1 MNPECEM
8 VRLPVEI
15 ENRESSEIQILEGL
29 EDIKLLIPNQKKEKT
44 FKQQSLTKSRIWP
57 SY

>member
-1 MNPECEM
+1 M

-29 EDIKLLIPNQKKEKT
+29 EEIKLIIPNQKKEKT
-44 FKQQSLTKSRIWP
+44 FKQQSLTESRIWP